1 MLLLFL
7 LLRGCPIS
15 LQGVGLNL
23 DDALA
28 FWRAEFTQ
36 KVRLFDH
43 RKSFQKKKKSAAHQC
58 SWAIIIFFCFSFNEL
73 KISNPPPHLSLPRDQ
88 VGSERFDK
96 EYAYT
101 IRHNYG
107 KEGKRTVGTLF
118 SDPPDE

>member
-1 MLLLFL
+1 M
-7 LLRGCPIS
+7 P
-15 LQGVGLNL
+15 
-23 DDALA
+23 
-28 FWRAEFTQ
+28 WRFGGRSSPRRYVCLTTENHS
-36 KVRLFDH
+36 K
-43 RKSFQKKKKSAAHQC
+43 KKKKSAAHQC